1 MNIPYFPHPTLQ
13 AMTLLEET
21 GDDLQIAL
29 ALALV
34 NARQNDIGIERYW
47 VAVADAL
54 RQKEQAN

>member
-1 MNIPYFPHPTLQ
+1 MNVPYFPHPTVQ

-54 RQKEQAN
+54 TQKEQAN